1 MSQINTP
8 FKVSLLAASISLA
21 AFSGTANAAAFGIIE
36 QSVTGLGAAFSTGST
51 AASDG
56 STIYY
61 NPAGMSFLKNRNAA
75 DFGAHVIDPNAKFND
90 KGSTTVLGANLN
102 VNNNEGGDAGPVALV
117 PNFYYTRAINDKW
130 TAGVGVNAPFGL
142 TTDYDDGWV
151 GRYHA
156 LHSEIVTIN
165 INPSISYKAS
175 NALSLGFG
183 VNVQYIEAKLSNAI
197 DFGTACTL
205 AEIGMVVAGGTCTGL
220 NLSSQADDGEVEL
233 KANDISLGYNFG
245 LLWQAT
251 PQTRIGAAYRSRI
264 KHKLKG
270 EADFDTP
277 SNAATGNATPLA
289 NLTGLVDGDVTS
301 NVTLPDSLSVGLQH
315 QVNNKLAINADV
327 TWTNWSLVEELRI
340 DFKNPAAADGV
351 TTLEFKD
358 SNRYSLGMT
367 YVQDNHWTWR
377 AGVAFDESATRNKEL
392 ISVRV
397 PDADR
402 TWLTAGFT
410 YKPSKKMS
418 IDFGYA
424 HLFIDDAEINKSTSE
439 AENRSKGNLVGEYDI
454 DVNII
459 SAQARWSF

>member
-1 MSQINTP
+1 MGRINAP
-8 FKVSLLAASISLA
+8 FKVSLLAASVSLA
-21 AFSGTANAAAFGIIE
+21 TFSSTANAAAFGIIE

-51 AASDG
+51 AAGDG
-56 STIYY
+56 STIYF

-75 DFGAHVIDPNAKFND
+75 EFGAHVIDPNAKFND
-90 KGSTTVLGANLN
+90 QGSTSIFSAPLN
-102 VNNNEGGDAGPVALV
+102 VNNDEGGDAGPVALV
-117 PNFYYTRAINDKW
+117 PNFYYTRAIDDKW

-151 GRYHA
+151 GRYYA
-156 LHSEIVTIN
+156 LHSEIVTVN

-205 AEIGMVVAGGTCTGL
+205 AEIGMLVTPGTCATAG
-220 NLSSQADDGEVEL
+220 LSSQANDGEVEF
-233 KANDISLGYNFG
+233 KADDISFGYNFG

-264 KHKLKG
+264 KHQLKG
-270 EADFDTP
+270 DADFDTP
-277 SNAATGNATPLA
+277 SEAAGLA
-289 NLTGLVDGDVTS
+289 NLRGLVDGDVS
-301 NVTLPDSLSVGLQH
+301 ANVTLPDSLSVGLQH

-340 DFKNPAAADGV
+340 DFKNPAASDGV
-351 TTLEFKD
+351 STLKFKD

-367 YVQDNHWTWR
+367 YVRDDHWTWR

-418 IDFGYA
+418 IDFGFA
-424 HLFIDDAEINKSTSE
+424 HLFIDDAEVNKSTSE
-439 AENRSKGNLVGEYDI
+439 AENQANGNLVGEYDI